1 MQCDEQDFVSG
12 IEEIA
17 EILRRLEPP
26 TSSLLQAVDAK
37 GQDYATYYFAAFS
50 DTGDIER
57 SLNVYR
63 YVRDLVRIIVL
74 MDRYFE
80 VGNERYRRR
89 GRALVSRLRNEDG
102 ELLRNIIDFNMK
114 QFWPFWK
121 YEQHTRKLMM
131 HGHLFSVSEAKCF
144 NLFKSSDA
152 AIIYA
157 PLLEGLLTGFEK
169 NASLIMHY
177 NQALQDI
184 EDDLDDIQEDLR
196 DQMPNIFILASVGRD
211 DFTSYTKLQR
221 HKTNGS
227 KAAIIERAT
236 STILGIVDMYLSA
249 IDGIEVPESLKFLK
263 HLSRHYAR
271 RIRNKLESDV
281 RTFHGLAA
289 AQS

>member
-1 MQCDEQDFVSG
+1 MQCDEHDFISG

-50 DTGDIER
+50 DTGDVER

-63 YVRDLVRIIVL
+63 YVRDLVRVIVL

-131 HGHLFSVSEAKCF
+131 HGHLFSVSEVKCF

-169 NASLIMHY
+169 NASLIIHY

-184 EDDLDDIQEDLR
+184 DDDLDDIQEDLR

-221 HKTNGS
+221 HK
-227 KAAIIERAT
+227 
-236 STILGIVDMYLSA
+236 
-249 IDGIEVPESLKFLK
+249 
-263 HLSRHYAR
+263 
-271 RIRNKLESDV
+271 
-281 RTFHGLAA
+281 
-289 AQS
+289 